1 MKTMLID
8 AMNIF
13 VRSYVVNPT
22 MSEHGHQFGGSLGF
36 LKSLGSYSRRFNPD
50 RIIVIWEGGGSPRRR
65 ALLPEYKA
73 NRKPVRLNRSEI
85 YEDIPDTKENFNY
98 QVAAT
103 TKLLNYTSAQQ
114 LYVADC
120 EADDV
125 IGYLAKNFLE
135 GDVLIASSDKDFYQ
149 LLSDKVTMYSPT
161 RKKIIKV
168 EDVLEE
174 HQIHPINFATARC
187 FVGDNSDNISGI
199 RGVGLKTLAKKFP
212 NLRNAEFVS
221 CNDIINKCQMIPEA
235 KRLKMHRSI
244 IGNAE
249 LIKRNWKLMY
259 LDISNLSGD
268 QVLKIKSKAQYK
280 SNKRDKLGMI
290 RQLIEEGIN
299 MPRSF
304 DPHKFFLDTT
314 TAQVMEK

>member
-22 MSEHGHQFGGSLGF
+22 MSEHGYYFGGSLGF
-36 LKSLGSYSRRFNPD
+36 LKSLGSYSRRFSPD

-65 ALLPEYKA
+65 ALLPEYKG
-73 NRKPVRLNRSEI
+73 NRKPVRLNRSDI

-103 TKLLNYTSAQQ
+103 TKLLSFTAAEQM
-114 LYVADC
+114 YVSDC

-125 IGYLAKNFLE
+125 IGYLAKNLLE
-135 GDVLIASSDKDFYQ
+135 DEIIIASSDKDFYQ
-149 LLSDKVTMYSPT
+149 LLSDRVQMYSPT
-161 RKKIIKV
+161 KKKIITA
-168 EDVLEE
+168 EDVTEE

-199 RGVGLKTLAKKFP
+199 RGVGLKTLAKRFP
-212 NLRNAEFVS
+212 KLRNSEFVS
-221 CNDIINKCQMIPEA
+221 CNDIINECREVPET

-244 IGNAE
+244 LENAE
-249 LIKRNWKLMY
+249 IIRRNWKLMY
-259 LDISNLSGD
+259 LDISNLSAD
-268 QVLKIKSKAQYK
+268 QVLKIKSKIQYK
-280 SNKRDKLGMI
+280 ASKRDKLGMI
-290 RQLIEEGIN
+290 RQLLDEGIN

-314 TAQVMEK
+314 TVQ